1 MEFCAS
7 DDCASAAIRTTS
19 RVFVLA
25 IFLLLTRI
33 FVGPSLPVATDHVD
47 LAVVAIAAGV
57 AHTAHEVANIRSRIV
72 IIPRRGV
79 LDIRAAIIVAIPRV
93 AHLVTNVHCTRRSSI
108 GILEKKEN
116 PCSSGL
122 RSRSEER
129 RVGKECRS

>member
-33 FVGPSLPVATDHVD
+33 FVRPSLPVATDHIV
-47 LAVVAIAAGV
+47 LALVAIAAGV
-57 AHTAHEVANIRSRIV
+57 AHTAHEVTNIPSPNV

-79 LDIRAAIIVAIPRV
+79 LENRVAIIGEIPRV
-93 AHLVTNVHCTRRSSI
+93 VRLVIMS
-108 GILEKKEN
+108 
-116 PCSSGL
+116 
-122 RSRSEER
+122 
-129 RVGKECRS
+129 

>member
-1 MEFCAS
+1 
-7 DDCASAAIRTTS
+7 
-19 RVFVLA
+19 VLA

-93 AHLVTNVHCTRRSSI
+93 AHLVIMSTAPVAAQLAS
-108 GILEKKEN
+108 LKKKKTH
-116 PCSSGL
+116 
-122 RSRSEER
+122 
-129 RVGKECRS
+129 VQVV